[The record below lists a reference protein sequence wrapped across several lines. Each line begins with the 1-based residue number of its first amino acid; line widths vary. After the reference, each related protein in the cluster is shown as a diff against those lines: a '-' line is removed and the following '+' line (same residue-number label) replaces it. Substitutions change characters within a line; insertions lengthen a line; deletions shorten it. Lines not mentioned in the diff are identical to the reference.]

1 MPSYP
6 DLQLFIGGEWKSADG
21 APVLNPADES
31 VLASVPHATRADLD
45 AALAAAESGFAI
57 WRQTP
62 AAKRAEI
69 ILKAAQLARQRVEE
83 MAVAMTLEQGKPI
96 AQSRLEIVRGCDIIE
111 WDATEG
117 RRVYGRIIPREPG
130 MRHTGAAPADRHRG
144 GLLALEFPDELAGA
158 QDRGRALGGLRHHPQ
173 GLGGDAGRRR
183 AARARLP

>member
-6 DLQLFIGGEWKSADG
+6 DLRLFIGGEWKSADG

-31 VLASVPHATRADLD
+31 VLASVPHATR

-83 MAVAMTLEQGKPI
+83 MA
-96 AQSRLEIVRGCDIIE
+96 
-111 WDATEG
+111 
-117 RRVYGRIIPREPG
+117 
-130 MRHTGAAPADRHRG
+130 
-144 GLLALEFPDELAGA
+144 
-158 QDRGRALGGLRHHPQ
+158 
-173 GLGGDAGRRR
+173 
-183 AARARLP
+183 

>member
-6 DLQLFIGGEWKSADG
+6 DLRLFIGGEWKSADG

-45 AALAAAESGFAI
+45 AAVAAAESGFAI

-83 MAVAMTLEQGKPI
+83 MAVASTAQKAMLRRGWIARSSPAMTG
-96 AQSRLEIVRGCDIIE
+96 
-111 WDATEG
+111 
-117 RRVYGRIIPREPG
+117 
-130 MRHTGAAPADRHRG
+130 
-144 GLLALEFPDELAGA
+144 
-158 QDRGRALGGLRHHPQ
+158 
-173 GLGGDAGRRR
+173 
-183 AARARLP
+183 